1 LIPPFLRC
9 RTRPALTFTYDFAA
23 RFEAGDGT
31 RALARQRQWKD
42 FPRQARRKQA
52 GAGCAAIGSATRSSA
67 PGAPQGGEFAQ
78 IQFDADGTAT
88 LFMGS
93 KNQGQGHE
101 TVFRQIACDRLGLA
115 PEDFRYVDGDTAK
128 VPRGMGS
135 FGSRT
140 MVLGGS
146 ALWVA
151 ADKIIAKGKRIA
163 AHLLEANEAD
173 LSFASG
179 RYSIAGTDRGIALK
193 EVARAAFVRETLPQ
207 GIEPGLDEEGTYIPT
222 QETFPNGCHIC
233 EVEIDPDTGTLELA
247 GYWVVDDVGTEVNP
261 LTLKGQVIGGVVQ
274 GVGQILM
281 EQIVYDRESGQLLT
295 ASFMDYA
302 MPRASDL
309 CNIAVGSHP
318 VPTKLNPLGVKG
330 AGEAGTVGAMPVV
343 MSAIIDALAAL
354 GVRSFDMP
362 ATPERVLARDPG
374 SAPESA
380 DQVGF
385 HGRTGFLPDVL
396 TEKLER
402 PLAGELR
409 RCGVVGAAMVAV
421 EAVCAPG

>member
-1 LIPPFLRC
+1 
-9 RTRPALTFTYDFAA
+9 
-23 RFEAGDGT
+23 
-31 RALARQRQWKD
+31 
-42 FPRQARRKQA
+42 
-52 GAGCAAIGSATRSSA
+52 
-67 PGAPQGGEFAQ
+67 
-78 IQFDADGTAT
+78 
-88 LFMGS
+88 
-93 KNQGQGHE
+93 
-101 TVFRQIACDRLGLA
+101 
-115 PEDFRYVDGDTAK
+115 
-128 VPRGMGS
+128 
-135 FGSRT
+135 
-140 MVLGGS
+140 MVLAGS

-163 AHLLEANEAD
+163 AHVLEANEAD
-173 LSFASG
+173 ISFAAG
-179 RYSIAGTDRGIALK
+179 RYSISGTDRGIALK
-193 EVARAAFVRETLPQ
+193 EVARAAFVKEKLPP
-207 GIEPGLDEEGTYIPT
+207 GIEPGLDEEGTYIPA

-281 EQIVYDRESGQLLT
+281 EQIVYDPESGQLLT

-362 ATPERVLARDPG
+362 ATPERVWRAIQ
-374 SAPESA
+374 E
-380 DQVGF
+380 
-385 HGRTGFLPDVL
+385 
-396 TEKLER
+396 
-402 PLAGELR
+402 
-409 RCGVVGAAMVAV
+409 
-421 EAVCAPG
+421 APGKR